1 MERRNYNGDE
11 FEGGDCGAQFDYT
24 PGNANNLLQRELEVG
39 GASTEFILD
48 AAGQTINYDDLGMEL
63 DGGENE
69 IEDIG
74 AINRSNTKQNQMGL
88 NFQTTYDT
96 NLLERNNTLITGIN
110 YEYSHNSFASSTELG
125 IIQNDRGVQGTGVL
139 LSQDAEGEQI
149 FTTNIEAT
157 THNLA
162 LYGSNTID
170 IDEATSVN
178 LSGRWNWA
186 SLKMEDQYGT
196 ALEGHHFFNEFNP
209 GIGITRKL
217 GNTLYF

>member
-1 MERRNYNGDE
+1 MK
-11 FEGGDCGAQFDYT
+11 
-24 PGNANNLLQRELEVG
+24 
-39 GASTEFILD
+39 LD
-48 AAGQTINYDDLGMEL
+48 
-63 DGGENE
+63 ENE

-88 NFQTTYDT
+88 NFQSTYDS
-96 NLLERNNTLITGIN
+96 NLFEKNNTLITGMT

-125 IIQNDRGVQGTGVL
+125 IIQDDRGVQGTGVL
-139 LSQDAEGEQI
+139 LSQDDEGENI
-149 FTTNIEAT
+149 FITNIEAT

-162 LYGSNTID
+162 LYASNTID
-170 IDEATSVN
+170 LDDVTSLN

-209 GIGITRKL
+209 GVGLLESLEIFQCMHPTKNLVVIL
-217 GNTLYF
+217 L